1 MDASIKDSLQNIFKK
16 NFSLFLKIEI
26 NGANFEIMPT
36 QKDIPVVD
44 SVTYIK
50 EMDALEILIKSE
62 KAKNKSVVINDN
74 LTINLNEDNQIVG
87 FHIFKFKDLVKDA
100 NSKKISDKLEVKEH
114 NLESLNLKESIKEN
128 FIKRNL
134 HSIREFIMG
143 DGTQLI
149 YG

>member
-50 EMDALEILIKSE
+50 EMDALEIIIKSE
-62 KAKNKSVVINDN
+62 KATNKSVVINDN

-100 NSKKISDKLEVKEH
+100 NSKKISEKLEVKEH

>member
-50 EMDALEILIKSE
+50 ELDALEILFRSE
-62 KAKNKSVVINDN
+62 KATNKSVVINDN

-100 NSKKISDKLEVKEH
+100 NSKKINEKLEVKEH

>member
-100 NSKKISDKLEVKEH
+100 NSKKIIEKLEVKEH

>member
-1 MDASIKDSLQNIFKK
+1 MAEPTSMPSTER
-16 NFSLFLKIEI
+16 SP
-26 NGANFEIMPT
+26 NFEIMPT
-36 QKDIPVVD
+36 QKDIPIVD

-62 KAKNKSVVINDN
+62 KAKNKSLVINDN

-100 NSKKISDKLEVKEH
+100 NSKKISDKLEVKEC